1 MALKMA
7 LPILMVLLL
16 LTVSSMEENSL
27 PTILGLEKV
36 GLDELDEF
44 IDSTGK

>member
-1 MALKMA
+1 MVLKMV
-7 LPILMVLLL
+7 LPILRVLLL
-16 LTVSSMEENSL
+16 LTVSSTEEKSL

-36 GLDELDEF
+36 GLDELGEL